1 MLNGKRLQCKVY
13 LRGKV
18 FLYCGK
24 VTHGIILPS
33 NKEGVN
39 RDSIIAKDGNFC
51 NAVRKSATTRCT
63 FYISIFGG
71 DEMRMLEHY
80 WLSHEEWWH
89 WQDGVQ
95 VINDDA
101 PEEAQ
106 KSYKMFLEQIKYGV
120 D

>member
-1 MLNGKRLQCKVY
+1 MQKYFYIAAMSTR
-13 LRGKV
+13 
-18 FLYCGK
+18 
-24 VTHGIILPS
+24 GIILPD